1 LIKEIFYFSDDL
13 TFIFSEHIFDVV
25 IFVFVILKAIYDFF
39 EVLGVIVN
47 NLELLL
53 SIGMSVVEIVIILWL
68 RVIVLNCVPKNGFV
82 VWFAIFVFKLS
93 IEAFLLNIV
102 DGHENLGKF

>member
-1 LIKEIFYFSDDL
+1 MIKEIFYFSDDL

-68 RVIVLNCVPKNGFV
+68 RVIVLNCVSKNGFV